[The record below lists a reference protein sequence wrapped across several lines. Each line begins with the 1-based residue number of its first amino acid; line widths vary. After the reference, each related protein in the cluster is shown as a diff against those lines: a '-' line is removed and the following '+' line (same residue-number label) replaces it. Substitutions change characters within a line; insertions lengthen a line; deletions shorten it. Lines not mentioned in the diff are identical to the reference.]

1 MSIMQPRELLQEE
14 IYIYPQGSE
23 LLQHKRSEILYT
35 LVKHEI
41 KELSDNIKE
50 YIAYDQSS

>member
-1 MSIMQPRELLQEE
+1 MQPRELLQEE